1 MKKSNW
7 FAISLVVL
15 AVFNLIAF
23 TAPFNKTSTFWI
35 GYIFGTIAV
44 LLHLL
49 VSQKTLNAGKELK
62 SRFYGWPL
70 MIVASIYM
78 TVQIIL
84 SLLFMLASS
93 IDAWISLIISALCL
107 AICMIGM
114 ISGEGAKEIIEKTDV
129 KVNEKVFFIKSLESD
144 IHLLSA
150 SCNDA
155 ATKKNIVALEDAI
168 RFSDPTVRPDLVDE
182 WHPTKNGDLTPDT
195 VLAHSYKEVVWFG
208 KCGHEWSSSVA
219 CRVKGTGCPYCNNDK
234 VLKGF
239 NDLATTHP
247 SLAAEWHPIK
257 NDFMPDSV
265 TAGSHK
271 SVVWLGKCG
280 HEWVTTV
287 NARTSRKYGCPF
299 CSNHKLLKGFN
310 DFATRFPD
318 VAKEWH
324 PTKNGALT
332 PSDFMLS
339 QGKAWWLCPVCGH
352 EWEAF
357 VKSRAR
363 GVGCPACANRRKSK
377 HSKTDDVLK
386 K

>member
-44 LLHLL
+44 LPHLL

-62 SRFYGWPL
+62 SHFYGWPL

-168 RFSDPTVRPDLVDE
+168 RFSDPMSSDMLSDIECEIAESCKTIKTLVRD
-182 WHPTKNGDLTPDT
+182 GQFS
-195 VLAHSYKEVVWFG
+195 LANRE
-208 KCGHEWSSSVA
+208 C
-219 CRVKGTGCPYCNNDK
+219 CRAMN
-234 VLKGF
+234 L
-239 NDLATTHP
+239 LATRN
-247 SLAAEWHPIK
+247 E
-257 NDFMPDSV
+257 
-265 TAGSHK
+265 
-271 SVVWLGKCG
+271 KC
-280 HEWVTTV
+280 
-287 NARTSRKYGCPF
+287 R
-299 CSNHKLLKGFN
+299 LLK
-310 DFATRFPD
+310 
-318 VAKEWH
+318 
-324 PTKNGALT
+324 
-332 PSDFMLS
+332 
-339 QGKAWWLCPVCGH
+339 
-352 EWEAF
+352 
-357 VKSRAR
+357 
-363 GVGCPACANRRKSK
+363 
-377 HSKTDDVLK
+377 
-386 K
+386 

>member
-114 ISGEGAKEIIEKTDV
+114 ISGEGAKEIITSGRDGYLIRHRNNKMM
-129 KVNEKVFFIKSLESD
+129 VNKI
-144 IHLLSA
+144 
-150 SCNDA
+150 
-155 ATKKNIVALEDAI
+155 
-168 RFSDPTVRPDLVDE
+168 
-182 WHPTKNGDLTPDT
+182 
-195 VLAHSYKEVVWFG
+195 
-208 KCGHEWSSSVA
+208 
-219 CRVKGTGCPYCNNDK
+219 
-234 VLKGF
+234 
-239 NDLATTHP
+239 NDLINDQEKRKELGSAGRRK
-247 SLAAEWHPIK
+247 IK
-257 NDFMPDSV
+257 NYRHFAAFRTKEEAMK
-265 TAGSHK
+265 AK
-271 SVVWLGKCG
+271 MILNERLKNMFKYCGK
-280 HEWVTTV
+280 
-287 NARTSRKYGCPF
+287 
-299 CSNHKLLKGFN
+299 
-310 DFATRFPD
+310 
-318 VAKEWH
+318 
-324 PTKNGALT
+324 
-332 PSDFMLS
+332 
-339 QGKAWWLCPVCGH
+339 
-352 EWEAF
+352 
-357 VKSRAR
+357 
-363 GVGCPACANRRKSK
+363 
-377 HSKTDDVLK
+377 
-386 K
+386 

>member
-114 ISGEGAKEIIEKTDV
+114 ISGEGAKEIITSGRDGYLIRHRNNKMMVNKINDLINDQEKR
-129 KVNEKVFFIKSLESD
+129 KELGSAGRRKIKNYS
-144 IHLLSA
+144 
-150 SCNDA
+150 
-155 ATKKNIVALEDAI
+155 K
-168 RFSDPTVRPDLVDE
+168 
-182 WHPTKNGDLTPDT
+182 
-195 VLAHSYKEVVWFG
+195 
-208 KCGHEWSSSVA
+208 
-219 CRVKGTGCPYCNNDK
+219 DK
-234 VLKGF
+234 VL
-239 NDLATTHP
+239 
-247 SLAAEWHPIK
+247 EQ
-257 NDFMPDSV
+257 
-265 TAGSHK
+265 
-271 SVVWLGKCG
+271 WLKII
-280 HEWVTTV
+280 
-287 NARTSRKYGCPF
+287 NK
-299 CSNHKLLKGFN
+299 
-310 DFATRFPD
+310 
-318 VAKEWH
+318 
-324 PTKNGALT
+324 
-332 PSDFMLS
+332 
-339 QGKAWWLCPVCGH
+339 
-352 EWEAF
+352 
-357 VKSRAR
+357 
-363 GVGCPACANRRKSK
+363 
-377 HSKTDDVLK
+377 
-386 K
+386 